1 MSLRLPFFG
10 LLSRKS
16 PMGGLVEHYDKISE
30 CINIINDS
38 MECYVTGGTCREM
51 TELAAA
57 IAEVEREADAIKR
70 RIRNHLPRQ
79 LFMAVEKVIFLNY
92 TNKQDNILDSAEDAL
107 QWLAMRPVT
116 IPLEYKRDFIALLD
130 GVDRSATELGP
141 ALKATIDLVEGRSID
156 REGTKL
162 SYRRVLDVRADVRN
176 RANALTRKIYCS
188 DMDFK
193 DIYQLIHFVDCLN
206 EMSHNCS
213 SCVDVLRA
221 MIAR

>member
-1 MSLRLPFFG
+1 MSLRLPLFG
-10 LLSRKS
+10 LLSKKS
-16 PMGGLVEHYDKISE
+16 PMEGLVEHYDKISE
-30 CINIINDS
+30 CINIINES
-38 MECYVTGGTCREM
+38 LECYVTGGSCREM
-51 TELAAA
+51 EELAEG

-79 LFMAVEKVIFLNY
+79 LFMAVEKVLFLNY

-107 QWLAMRPVT
+107 EWLAMRRLAVPHAFQKDLVN
-116 IPLEYKRDFIALLD
+116 LLD
-130 GVDRSATELGP
+130 GVDRAATLLGP

-156 REGTKL
+156 REGTKDT
-162 SYRRVLDVRADVRN
+162 YRQVRNVRAEVREMVKS
-176 RANALTRKIYCS
+176 LTRKIYNS

-193 DIYQLIHFVDCLN
+193 DIYQLVHFVDCLG

-213 SCVDVLRA
+213 SCVDGLRA